1 MSALPI
7 DPAMQDETMMPRIL
21 LLNPNTSQQTTAL
34 MARQARACLPAGV
47 QLQTATAARGAAM
60 ITDEAG
66 LAIAEQEVLRLGR
79 EFAAA
84 DCRPGLCAIIVA
96 AFGNPGLDL
105 LRAALPAQVQ
115 TFGIGEAAM
124 LQAARDA
131 EGLPRR
137 FGIATT
143 TPGLEAAIAASVS
156 ALGLMPWFSGTRI
169 AEGQPLALAADPSL
183 QCERLAA
190 AVTACVQEDAA
201 QAVVIGGGPLAE
213 AALWLAPRFAVPVL
227 SPVVAA
233 VQAAL
238 KGLQLPVLERL

>member
-1 MSALPI
+1 MSALP
-7 DPAMQDETMMPRIL
+7 DSQDKPLAAQIL

-34 MARQARACLPAGV
+34 MARQALACLPAGV
-47 QLQTATAARGAAM
+47 RLQTATAARGAAM

-79 EFAAA
+79 EFADA
-84 DCRPGLCAIIVA
+84 DDSPRPCAIIVA

-143 TPGLEAAIAASVS
+143 TPGLEASIAASVS
-156 ALGLMPWFSGTRI
+156 ALGLTPWFTGTRI
-169 AEGQPLALAADPSL
+169 AEGQPLALAADPAL

-190 AVTACVQEDAA
+190 AVAACVDGDGA

-238 KGLQLPVLERL
+238 KGLQLQTLEQV